1 MLRAIAR
8 QIGRWIAGAPPGA
21 VLGVAWAALIIYAFP
36 GQLTQDSFDHLR
48 EARAGVYS
56 DAHPPIINL
65 TWRVLEAVIAGPF
78 GMLVVQSGLLLAGLY
93 ATLRHTF
100 EPRRAA
106 WWTAGMFVFPPV
118 MTVMAVIWKDCMMAG
133 LLAVGLAGL
142 LSGRRRARL
151 GGLVAMAGAAAFRYN
166 AFAATLPLVVLLF
179 EWRPGMPWLRRYA
192 LSTAAWLAT
201 TLAAF
206 GIDGALTDKPMHNW
220 SSSLAIHDI
229 AGTLAL
235 VDGDLPDAELRA
247 ELAGTGLL
255 VDRDI
260 HAAIRA
266 IYSPSDFL
274 PLLYDPARHLWDLP
288 INGYVPAPEAQRDAI
303 ERAWSHALRAHP
315 WPYVKHRLQ
324 TMAQVIDLGSTHSLG
339 APVKRAF
346 RDPDYAAKQG
356 LATGS
361 SHLQAKLTHWMVWLS
376 LHTPLFMPWIYAALS
391 LVMLPLARRQR
402 DVLAILLSGLIM
414 ESSLLPLAASRDYRY
429 SHWMV
434 ITTIVGA
441 IALAA
446 RRYRAAR
453 PPEIPAG
460 DAAPGPAITAP
471 RDAAGA

>member
-1 MLRAIAR
+1 VLRQIAR
-8 QIGRWIAGAPPGA
+8 QIAQQIAGAPPGA
-21 VLGVAWAALIIYAFP
+21 VLGAAWAALIIYAFP

-65 TWRVLEAVIAGPF
+65 TWKVLDLVIAGPF

-93 ATLRHTF
+93 AMLRHTF

-106 WWTAGMFVFPPV
+106 WWTAGVFVFPPV
-118 MTVMAVIWKDCMMAG
+118 LTVMAVIWKDCMMAG
-133 LLAVGLAGL
+133 LLAVGIAGL
-142 LSGRRRARL
+142 MASRRRARL
-151 GGLVAMAGAAAFRYN
+151 GGLVALTGAAAFRYN

-179 EWRPGMPWLRRYA
+179 EWRPGVHGLRRYA
-192 LSTAAWLAT
+192 LSAAAWLAT
-201 TLAAF
+201 ALAAF
-206 GIDGALTDKPMHNW
+206 AIDGALTDKPMHNW
-220 SSSLAIHDI
+220 SSSLATHDI
-229 AGTLAL
+229 AGTLAF
-235 VDGDLPDAELRA
+235 VDHDLPDAELRA

-266 IYSPSDFL
+266 VYSPSDYL
-274 PLLYDPARHLWDLP
+274 PLLYDPAHRLWDLP

-303 ERAWSHALRAHP
+303 ERAWWQTLRAHP
-315 WPYVKHRLQ
+315 WPYVKHRLA
-324 TMAQVIDLGSTHSLG
+324 TMREVVDLGSTHALG

-346 RDPDYAAKQG
+346 RDPDYAANQG

-361 SHLQAKLTHWMVWLS
+361 SRLQAKLTHWMVWLS
-376 LHTPLFMPWIYAALS
+376 LHTPLFVPWIYAALA

-402 DVLAILLSGLIM
+402 DVLAILLSGLVL
-414 ESSLLPLAASRDYRY
+414 EASLLPLAASRDYRY

-434 ITTIVGA
+434 ITTIIAA
-441 IALAA
+441 IVLAT

-453 PPEIPAG
+453 R
-460 DAAPGPAITAP
+460 DP
-471 RDAAGA
+471 RRAQ